1 MKISNAKDVLMTQN
15 AEWTRVMSEEND
27 KQSLIRYGMT
37 LLVIAYALVFLL
49 TLVSPTGMGGFVGI
63 STTYLITMVIVE
75 FVIAIASLYF
85 IPMILAAIAPSFGG
99 KNDALNALKLFVFAG
114 TASWVGMA
122 FSKIPYLGVLIM
134 IAGAV
139 YAIFLFWSHVA
150 EAMSIPAEKKVGYVV
165 VSVLV
170 LAVIYIVIGAI
181 GGIIANMVSPVS
193 VFHGSMY

>member
-1 MKISNAKDVLMTQN
+1 MKLSNAKEIVLHHE
-15 AEWTRVMSEEND
+15 AEWTRIMSEEND

-37 LLVIAYALVFLL
+37 LLVIAYALVFVFSLI
-49 TLVSPTGMGGFVGI
+49 SPSGMGGFI
-63 STTYLITMVIVE
+63 AFSTTYMITMVIVE
-75 FVIAIASLYF
+75 FVIGIASLYF
-85 IPMILAAIAPSFGG
+85 IPMILAALAPSFGG

-114 TASWVGMA
+114 TPSWLGMA
-122 FSKIPYLGVLIM
+122 LSKIPYIGWLPM

-150 EAMSIPAEKKVGYVV
+150 EAMSVPAEKKVGYVV

-181 GGIIANMVSPVS
+181 GGFIANMVSPIS
-193 VFHGSMY
+193 YHGSMY

>member
-1 MKISNAKDVLMTQN
+1 MKLSNAKDVLMSQN

-37 LLVIAYALVFLL
+37 LLVIAYALVFVLSL
-49 TLVSPTGMGGFVGI
+49 ISPSGMGGFVAF
-63 STTYLITMVIVE
+63 STTYVIAMVVVE
-75 FVIAIASLYF
+75 FVIGIASLYF
-85 IPMILAAIAPSFGG
+85 IPIILAALAPSFGG
-99 KNDALNALKLFVFAG
+99 KNDSLNALKLFVFAG
-114 TASWVGMA
+114 TASWIGMA

-150 EAMSIPAEKKVGYVV
+150 EAMSIPANKKVGYVV

-181 GGIIANMVSPVS
+181 GGIIANIVSPVS
-193 VFHGSMY
+193 VFHGNLY

>member
-1 MKISNAKDVLMTQN
+1 MKISNAKEIVLHHE
-15 AEWTRVMSEEND
+15 AEWTRIMSEEND

-37 LLVIAYALVFLL
+37 LLVIAYALVFVFSLI
-49 TLVSPTGMGGFVGI
+49 SPSGMGGFVAF
-63 STTYLITMVIVE
+63 STTYMITMVIVE

-85 IPMILAAIAPSFGG
+85 IPMILAALAPSFGG
-99 KNDALNALKLFVFAG
+99 KNDGLNALKLFVFAG
-114 TASWVGMA
+114 TPSWLGMA
-122 FSKIPYLGVLIM
+122 LSKIPFIGWLPM

-150 EAMSIPAEKKVGYVV
+150 EAMSVPAEKKVGYVV

-181 GGIIANMVSPVS
+181 GGFIANMVSPIS
-193 VFHGSMY
+193 YHGSMY